1 MKLLDTLKFEP
12 STCRTESG
20 NALPVRRAKLSFMQ
34 IIYVVNNEASV
45 RAEMEKRG
53 MSFDGWDIVDWNI
66 ADTQG
71 SPKESKP
78 AKRKTQKQEQSIMQI
93 TTDENTIGLLAS
105 RQLTKALQDLGK
117 IIYRQEAK
125 RIPIFGAVL
134 LEQKE
139 GQVKLSHCNTHMK
152 LSITVP
158 GGSSTVTAAIDHKQL
173 LEIAK
178 AADAN
183 TPITIQKLD
192 KSQCKATYTA
202 NEAKAQR
209 LVDAF
214 DVADYPYLASYEP
227 IEQPKSVEIP
237 NHMRDTIYQV
247 VDAASRDPKR
257 YILNSIYFD
266 QVGDQVVLTSTDAKK
281 MHVSAKFDVNF
292 GQSFILP
299 SRAVIDS
306 PIFRNNP
313 WTIILGK
320 TKYSGGH
327 ACDGNTFITI
337 QAGQSA
343 SLSVREMDGR
353 YPNYKEVMKKRPCK
367 ASLLLDETTRELLK
381 SSLKNLPVAGEN
393 KTFVLGLNPGSGVL
407 LESKTEDGKVN
418 VVGPLAITVK
428 GECLKV
434 AFNRDLFIDILDV
447 GHTKID
453 FASDKDPLHAESP
466 NGMTSLLMP
475 VQLA

>member
-20 NALPVRRAKLSFMQ
+20 NVLPVRRAKLSFMQ
-34 IIYVVNNEASV
+34 IVEVVNNEASV
-45 RAEMEKRG
+45 RAKMEKRG

-71 SPKESKP
+71 SPQESKP

-139 GQVKLSHCNTHMK
+139 GQVKMSHCNTHLK
-152 LSITVP
+152 LSIAVP

-178 AADAN
+178 AANAN

-202 NEAKAQR
+202 NEVKAQR

-214 DVADYPYLASYEP
+214 DVADYPYLARYAP

-247 VDAASRDPKR
+247 VNAASRDPER

-266 QVGDQVVLTSTDAKK
+266 QVGDQVVLTSTDVKK

-313 WTIILGK
+313 WTIILEK
-320 TKYSGGH
+320 TKY
-327 ACDGNTFITI
+327 GNTFITI

-343 SLSVREMDGR
+343 SLSVREMEGS

-381 SSLKNLPVAGEN
+381 SSLKNLPVAREN
-393 KTFVLGLNPGSGVL
+393 KTFVLGLNPGGGVL
-407 LESKTEDGKVN
+407 LESKTTDGKVN

-434 AFNRDLFIDILDV
+434 AFNRNLFIDILDV

-453 FASDKDPLHAESP
+453 FASDKDQLHAESP